1 MQPLPLRLLSKPQ
14 RSGCPDGGLNAG
26 EPLTLRPH
34 GGMGGFS
41 WAVAG
46 FLLGQGEAKITDDDK
61 ARVAR
66 EIGSTFATSY
76 GHHITLEQML
86 DPKMMQVYQA
96 QSSNQKA
103 LVTPQVLGGARL

>member
-1 MQPLPLRLLSKPQ
+1 MQPLPLCLLSKPQ

-46 FLLGQGEAKITDDDK
+46 FLLGQGEATITDDDK

-66 EIGSTFATSY
+66 EIGSTFATSFAPPPRRTCSLADLTRLSA
-76 GHHITLEQML
+76 GT
-86 DPKMMQVYQA
+86 VTTSR
-96 QSSNQKA
+96 SSRCS
-103 LVTPQVLGGARL
+103 TRR